1 MPRVLVAECKQEVST
16 FNPAV
21 SGYDDF
27 AIMSGEEVL
36 AFHDGLPSEIGGA
49 RRIFR
54 ESGVEEV
61 GAYSARAITSGGTL
75 GAAAWNRI
83 AGELLTAIRQA
94 PPVDGV
100 FLSMHGA
107 MSAENEVDPEGYLL
121 QEVRQILGAAIPFVV
136 SLDLHGIV
144 TDRMLRHAD
153 AVVAYHTYPHNDFAE
168 TGERAARLLLRL
180 VRGEVKP
187 VTAMVR
193 IPALVRGDELI
204 TATGL
209 IGGRIRE
216 CQAIEA
222 SPGGLSGAM
231 FWGNPFTDVPDL
243 CSNSLVVTD
252 GDADR
257 AAREAVSLAERF
269 WADRAAMQAALVP
282 PVEAVRQANE
292 STGTAILIDAADA
305 PSSGASGDSNAIL
318 RALIDHGYRRRALIP
333 IVDAPAVRAAVAAG
347 IGNLVRT
354 TLGGTVDQRF
364 TPLPVEAR
372 VRMFSDG
379 RHISESHGIEW
390 AAGNTAVL
398 ELIPHGHVVIVTS
411 RPVSLYDRSL
421 FLAHGQDPTRFD
433 AVVQKS
439 PHCQPRFFAAWAE
452 RLINVDAPGSTSANL
467 PSLGHIR
474 CRRPM
479 YPLEPDTTFTPEPLL
494 FQRGSGNLA
503 T

>member
-1 MPRVLVAECKQEVST
+1 MTRVLIAECKQEVST

-21 SGYDDF
+21 SRYEDF
-27 AIMSGEEVL
+27 NIAGGAEVL
-36 AFHDGLPSEIGGA
+36 AFHRDTPSEVGGA
-49 RRIFR
+49 LRMLAGA
-54 ESGVEEV
+54 SVETT

-75 GAAAWNRI
+75 AAADWTRL
-83 AGELLTAIRQA
+83 AGEVLTALRQA
-94 PPVDGV
+94 PPAEGV
-100 FLSMHGA
+100 FFAMHGA
-107 MSAENEVDPEGYLL
+107 MCAENEVDPEGYLL
-121 QEVRQILGAAIPFVV
+121 QEARRILGDAIPIVV

-180 VRGEVKP
+180 LAGQTRP

-209 IGGRIRE
+209 IGDRIRE

-222 SPGGLSGAM
+222 GPGGLSAAM

-252 GDADR
+252 GDPDR
-257 AAREAVSLAERF
+257 ASREAVALSGRF
-269 WADRAAMQAALVP
+269 WADRAAMQAPLL
-282 PVEAVRQANE
+282 PVAEAVRQASE
-292 STGTAILIDAADA
+292 ATGTAILVDAADA
-305 PSSGASGDSNAIL
+305 TSSGASGDSNALL
-318 RALIDHGYRRRALIP
+318 RALIEAGYRGRGLFP
-333 IVDAPAVRAAVAAG
+333 IVDAPAVRDAVAAG
-347 IGNLVRT
+347 VGNLVRT
-354 TLGGTVDQRF
+354 TLGGAVDRQRF

-372 VRMFSDG
+372 VRMLSDG

-390 AAGNTAVL
+390 QAGPTAVL
-398 ELIPHGHVVIVTS
+398 EVIPHGHIVIATS

-421 FLAHGQDPTRFD
+421 FLAHGQDPTRFN

-439 PHCQPRFFAAWAE
+439 PHCQPRFFADWAD
-452 RLINVDAPGSTSANL
+452 RLIHVDTPGSTSANL
-467 PSLGHIR
+467 PSLGHTR
-474 CRRPM
+474 CARPM
-479 YPLEPDTTFTPEPLL
+479 FPLDPDATFTPEVLL
-494 FQRGSGNLA
+494 FQRQ
-503 T
+503 